1 MGDRKV
7 CISVT
12 KTKCSAVMALPWCM
26 FCNWRSGMSLNI
38 CLRHGLQVDRR
49 RSRLQACNCILSYI
63 SITLSNIE
71 LCQGHVCHPC
81 RRALLDDVT
90 NIALSPGAALVV
102 GADKQFNA
110 ALVVSKGLDLS
121 ASYPSAMA
129 ELALAADTI
138 GQKASFCFE
147 AGERASRGLLMI

>member
-1 MGDRKV
+1 
-7 CISVT
+7 
-12 KTKCSAVMALPWCM
+12 
-26 FCNWRSGMSLNI
+26 MS
-38 CLRHGLQVDRR
+38 
-49 RSRLQACNCILSYI
+49 
-63 SITLSNIE
+63 
-71 LCQGHVCHPC
+71 HPC

-147 AGERASRGLLMI
+147 AGERASKGLLMI

>member
-1 MGDRKV
+1 M
-7 CISVT
+7 
-12 KTKCSAVMALPWCM
+12 
-26 FCNWRSGMSLNI
+26 
-38 CLRHGLQVDRR
+38 
-49 RSRLQACNCILSYI
+49 
-63 SITLSNIE
+63 
-71 LCQGHVCHPC
+71 
-81 RRALLDDVT
+81 T
-90 NIALSPGAALVV
+90 NIALSPGAAFVV

-138 GQKASFCFE
+138 GRKASFCFE

>member
-1 MGDRKV
+1 
-7 CISVT
+7 
-12 KTKCSAVMALPWCM
+12 
-26 FCNWRSGMSLNI
+26 MS
-38 CLRHGLQVDRR
+38 
-49 RSRLQACNCILSYI
+49 
-63 SITLSNIE
+63 
-71 LCQGHVCHPC
+71 HPC

-147 AGERASRGLLMI
+147 AGERASRGLLMV